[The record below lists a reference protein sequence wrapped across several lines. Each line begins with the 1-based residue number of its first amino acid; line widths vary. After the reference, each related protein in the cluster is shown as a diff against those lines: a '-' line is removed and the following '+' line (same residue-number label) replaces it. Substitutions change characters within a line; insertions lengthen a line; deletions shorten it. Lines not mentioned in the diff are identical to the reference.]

1 MRTDG
6 RTNMT
11 KLIVAF
17 RSFTKASKMR
27 SVDKRNDLFSKVP
40 GSDVGRENITFLHPS
55 TYVRILSE
63 RREYTSVCI
72 AIYLQRSH
80 MSHHAASSDGY
91 ACFLSL
97 LFTRT
102 RNTVECFSIAS
113 PGPACCDPSNLP

>member
-11 KLIVAF
+11 ELIVAF
-17 RSFTKASKMR
+17 RNFEKESKMI
-27 SVDKRNDLFSKVP
+27 SVDKENDLFSKAPV
-40 GSDVGRENITFLHPS
+40 SDIGQENITFLYPS

-63 RREYTSVCI
+63 RRECTRVCI
-72 AIYLQRSH
+72 AIYLRQSH

-91 ACFLSL
+91 ACCLSL